1 LRFDVS
7 KSHPFSFVGRN
18 FEMIESELIPLS
30 ALVRRKIGRSVSP
43 CALWRWHA
51 KGLSNGARLQV
62 ARCGRGL
69 YCTEE
74 WFDEFLRQQN
84 EPMPS
89 AAPAVPVATVAELQ
103 AAGLLSGGAS
113 E

>member
-1 LRFDVS
+1 MSD
-7 KSHPFSFVGRN
+7 N
-18 FEMIESELIPLS
+18 SELIPLT

-62 ARCGRGL
+62 ARVGRGL
-69 YCTEE
+69 YCTEQ
-74 WFDEFLRQQN
+74 WFDEFVRRQN
-84 EPMPS
+84 E
-89 AAPAVPVATVAELQ
+89 AGRAPAPVAPPAATVAELQ